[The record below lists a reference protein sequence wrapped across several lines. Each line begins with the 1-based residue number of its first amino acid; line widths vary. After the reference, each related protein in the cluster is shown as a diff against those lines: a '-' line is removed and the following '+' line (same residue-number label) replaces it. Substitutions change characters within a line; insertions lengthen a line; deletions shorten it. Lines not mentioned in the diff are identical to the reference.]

1 MNIALVKFEL
11 SEALEHLQK
20 FVADLQQGRIKEDD
34 DAKLLVQL
42 DHLFDHMNR
51 AWNCRDLTWAEKDA
65 LPHPEFMRLS
75 NTVPNF
81 LGEKII
87 GEVPL
92 DIE

>member
-1 MNIALVKFEL
+1 MNIVVVKFEL

-20 FVADLQQGRIKEDD
+20 FVDELQQGHIKDDD
-34 DAKLLVQL
+34 DAKLLVTL

-51 AWNCRDLTWAEKDA
+51 AWNCRNLSWVQKDA
-65 LPHPEFMRLS
+65 LPHAEFMRMS

-87 GEVPL
+87 GKVPL
-92 DIE
+92 DDE